1 MKAVILAAGEGSR
14 MRPLTY
20 TRPKVM
26 LPIANKPIVEHL
38 IIEAKEAGISEFVFL
53 VGYRDEAVR
62 RYFENGDKWNVSI
75 SYHNQRKQLGTADA
89 LRMIEH
95 LIDGNFVVMNGDI
108 IVRRTDIKK
117 LAKRKE
123 NTMSVIEVADTRDLG
138 LVEVKGRRVA
148 HIYEKVKPPIKS
160 GGLSNLANTG
170 LYFFTPDIFTAISHK
185 KITAGRV

>member
-1 MKAVILAAGEGSR
+1 

-26 LPIANKPIVEHL
+26 LPIANKPIIEHL

-62 RYFENGDKWNVSI
+62 RYFGNGDKWNVSI

-108 IVRRTDIKK
+108 IVRGTDIKK

-123 NTMSVIEVADTRDLG
+123 NTMSVIEV
-138 LVEVKGRRVA
+138 
-148 HIYEKVKPPIKS
+148 
-160 GGLSNLANTG
+160 
-170 LYFFTPDIFTAISHK
+170 
-185 KITAGRV
+185 